1 MAGAKMALVSLEH
14 SLWTALCCCPRDTE
28 FAIVSMA
35 SEIGTNVVTLHLEFC
50 HWNKL

>member
-1 MAGAKMALVSLEH
+1 MINGRGKDGISL
-14 SLWTALCCCPRDTE
+14 RDAE